1 MTVPMAVSD
10 DEEDGGDADLR
21 KVVVVNPFFAEK
33 HLGPRATHPDGTLD
47 TKAQLTSLWVLGD
60 PTRPRREP
68 RPLDPPGVVLRRPQ
82 LDPKMCGCLPTKCGP
97 CHPGGPPESDLG
109 SRRGTVSSWGDDS
122 EAYARA
128 GGSAARTAQR
138 WLARAFRKAPSDRSE
153 RSTAGRRRRRRPG
166 ERQDSQ
172 GAAETRRPAPS
183 RRAAGAPP
191 PGCLSGCLQEEE
203 WSEDEKGRRRRRK
216 KADASRD
223 APARRTRSP
232 GSARRGVVV
241 AR

>member
-1 MTVPMAVSD
+1 MAVSD

-122 EAYARA
+122 EAYAHA
-128 GGSAARTAQR
+128 GGLCGPDGAA
-138 WLARAFRKAPSDRSE
+138 LARACVPEGAFRSKRALDGWSSDGDVDPASARILKE
-153 RSTAGRRRRRRPG
+153 QR
-166 ERQDSQ
+166 
-172 GAAETRRPAPS
+172 ETRRPAPEP
-183 RRAAGAPP
+183 GAPREP
-191 PGCLSGCLQEEE
+191 PPPRLPVRL
-203 WSEDEKGRRRRRK
+203 
-216 KADASRD
+216 
-223 APARRTRSP
+223 PA
-232 GSARRGVVV
+232 G
-241 AR
+241 

>member
-1 MTVPMAVSD
+1 MAVSD

-128 GGSAARTAQR
+128 GSLCGPDGAA
-138 WLARAFRKAPSDRSE
+138 LARACVPEGAFRSKRAHDGWSSDGDVDPASARILKE
-153 RSTAGRRRRRRPG
+153 QR
-166 ERQDSQ
+166 
-172 GAAETRRPAPS
+172 ETRRPAPEP
-183 RRAAGAPP
+183 GAPREP
-191 PGCLSGCLQEEE
+191 PPRLPVRLPAGGGVERGREGPATAAEE
-203 WSEDEKGRRRRRK
+203 GGMPRGMRRRGGPGHRE
-216 KADASRD
+216 
-223 APARRTRSP
+223 AR
-232 GSARRGVVV
+232 AGVFVV